1 MPSYDSLN
9 TQVELFKTKVTA
21 LSSVTMTPQDL
32 VFMAKAIES
41 MGNLLGVNDLVAASS
56 AKITEINTASAGA
69 VTSVANAGST
79 QITAVNNAGITATA
93 GIAEV
98 INNDTINTNM
108 GVI

>member
-1 MPSYDSLN
+1 
-9 TQVELFKTKVTA
+9 
-21 LSSVTMTPQDL
+21 
-32 VFMAKAIES
+32 MAKAIES

-98 INNDTINTNM
+98 INNYTINTNM